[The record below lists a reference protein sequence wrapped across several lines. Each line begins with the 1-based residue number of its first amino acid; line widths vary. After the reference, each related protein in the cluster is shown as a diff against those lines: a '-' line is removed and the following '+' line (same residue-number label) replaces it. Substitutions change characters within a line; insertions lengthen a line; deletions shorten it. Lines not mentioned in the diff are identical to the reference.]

1 MFSNLKMKGIADRDQ
16 EMQTCLEIN
25 TANLCSTGHSLLNLN
40 IYEDHVSVALYVV
53 WRLITLK

>member
-40 IYEDHVSVALYVV
+40 IYEAHNSLM
-53 WRLITLK
+53 